1 MHAAD
6 ATDAIMSRLSRE
18 ELQQVWSLWRKR
30 KKKLHKKRRERER
43 EREREGRKEV
53 SAEEK
58 ILERKILRER
68 KAGENRQKA
77 HTMKF
82 FTA

>member
-1 MHAAD
+1 
-6 ATDAIMSRLSRE
+6 
-18 ELQQVWSLWRKR
+18 
-30 KKKLHKKRRERER
+30 
-43 EREREGRKEV
+43 
-53 SAEEK
+53 
-58 ILERKILRER
+58 LERKILRER